1 VSQAPQQKGWIFD
14 LDGTLVDSLP
24 GIAGSL
30 NRALLAC
37 GRNTYSLAEVRRFIG
52 DGIVMLVQ
60 RATPDASEQERDQM
74 LQLFRDDYSKHWS
87 DGTDVYDGIRELLTI
102 LQKQHL
108 RLAVLSNKPHA
119 FTVEIV
125 EYLFPGIFD
134 PIIGQRHGIPHK
146 PDPAGLQEI
155 LDQWQLP
162 AASCAL
168 LGDSTMDL
176 QTAHALG
183 VQTAA
188 ATWGYHD
195 RDTLLALA
203 PDHLFASPRE
213 MIDAIHR
220 SSGVTAP

>member
-1 VSQAPQQKGWIFD
+1 MTQAYQQHGWIFD

-30 NRALLAC
+30 NRALVAC
-37 GRNTYSLAEVRRFIG
+37 GRSAYSSGEVRSFIG
-52 DGIVMLVQ
+52 DGVVILIQ
-60 RATPDASEQERDQM
+60 RATPDASDDERQII
-74 LQLFRDDYSKHWS
+74 LHRFRDDYAQRWS
-87 DGTDVYDGIRELLTI
+87 EGTEVYEGIHELLH
-102 LQKQHL
+102 LLKKQGA

-125 EYLFPGIFD
+125 ELLFPEMFD

-155 LDQWQLP
+155 LDQWKLP
-162 AASCAL
+162 AKACLL

-176 QTAHALG
+176 QTAQALG
-183 VQTAA
+183 VKAVA

-195 RDTLLALA
+195 CDTLQQLR
-203 PDHLFASPRE
+203 PDYIFANPAE
-213 MIDAIHR
+213 LVQHCADGNYFA
-220 SSGVTAP
+220 